1 VGMAIVLALSFASA
15 VCFALAL
22 VLTKFGL
29 RTVEPRAGAGI
40 SVPATAVLFLVL
52 SPLTVDFA
60 AWHGQ
65 AALLFA
71 AVGLVFPIAVTRLTF
86 AANRRIGAGLTG
98 ALGNLTPLFAVALA
112 ILVLGE
118 VPRPWQLAGMAAITG
133 GVVLLFAGSRAGP
146 GGVPAWALLLPL
158 AAALVRGAT
167 QPVVKL
173 GLSLWPD
180 PFAAVTIGYLVSAVV
195 ALAGRRAGPS
205 AVPGGTGRLWF
216 VAVGVC
222 NGLAVLLLYMALARG
237 PVAVVACLV
246 ACYPLPTLLLD
257 RLIHG
262 RRGLPPAVPA
272 GVAIT
277 VAGVVLLL
285 AG

>member
-1 VGMAIVLALSFASA
+1 MGMAIVLALSFASA

-98 ALGNLTPLFAVALA
+98 APMSGRLLA
-112 ILVLGE
+112 DLV
-118 VPRPWQLAGMAAITG
+118 
-133 GVVLLFAGSRAGP
+133 
-146 GGVPAWALLLPL
+146 
-158 AAALVRGAT
+158 
-167 QPVVKL
+167 
-173 GLSLWPD
+173 
-180 PFAAVTIGYLVSAVV
+180 
-195 ALAGRRAGPS
+195 AGR
-205 AVPGGTGRLWF
+205 T
-216 VAVGVC
+216 
-222 NGLAVLLLYMALARG
+222 
-237 PVAVVACLV
+237 
-246 ACYPLPTLLLD
+246 
-257 RLIHG
+257 
-262 RRGLPPAVPA
+262 PAVDMRPYRA
-272 GVAIT
+272 DRF
-277 VAGVVLLL
+277 
-285 AG
+285 